1 MGEENG
7 TCVVILD
14 ITIYGKIL
22 DTVSRFYKIGVIH
35 LGTLD
40 LTVQEHIS
48 RRLGNLVLIPFEK
61 VDIIKPLDAYGMDS
75 MRGAEFRSW
84 FYQAFKVDVPF
95 LDLLNKTTTL
105 AGLSERVVKE
115 IESRN
120 ANSA

>member
-1 MGEENG
+1 MG
-7 TCVVILD
+7 
-14 ITIYGKIL
+14 
-22 DTVSRFYKIGVIH
+22 
-35 LGTLD
+35 
-40 LTVQEHIS
+40 
-48 RRLGNLVLIPFEK
+48 
-61 VDIIKPLDAYGMDS
+61 S

-95 LDLLNKTTTL
+95 LDLLNRTTTL